1 MEFLDIQAIIECG
14 FTPKLFRDMT
24 KRPVW
29 SNGWV
34 FVYELSGSGFES
46 SCNHLNFKFHACFE
60 QVVPWHS
67 GNCRVWIHSETRTWH
82 DKSIQSIWDSNMRIS
97 FWKKSIFYYFIS
109 SQYEIQRS
117 PCSSLVSQVES
128 LTNCPMACLESMMKI
143 SIIKLLWH
151 WSQHG
156 KY

>member
-1 MEFLDIQAIIECG
+1 
-14 FTPKLFRDMT
+14 MT

-97 FWKKSIFYYFIS
+97 VWKKSIFYYFIS

-117 PCSSLVSQVES
+117 PCSSLVSQGES
-128 LTNCPMACLESMMKI
+128 LKGWKFDKLSNGVFRIHDENIYYKAFVTLKPARKI
-143 SIIKLLWH
+143 LRKSRKF
-151 WSQHG
+151 
-156 KY
+156 